1 MGIVKAVGDW
11 FRSSPKNEATDQYGI
26 LSPLLAASDY
36 ISTVSS
42 MIKVIK
48 DTPHLKGS
56 KKVPNTYVEKGV
68 QAYKEYVKD
77 LPSHEQSLEKSK
89 PFSVILLTLESIAGN
104 LTQIEDSFQ
113 LLFGAIANNKPE
125 QTLKTSSLIVIGYL
139 EKTNNFVTWLSS
151 LVEHL
156 TVDAS
161 EMIPPFRSKE
171 LLSKAPEM
179 AEFSAFNLNKWN
191 NKKQGLITEIKEMQ
205 RKGSDLVVQTDSGQW
220 IDEFASDAQ
229 FSPMEKDLITASLRS
244 PIMIALTW
252 GQVRAKDKIDL
263 LTSRKDWLT
272 SKIVLEQ
279 SKLRGMDIDSPD
291 YKRLKKATD
300 HYADLVSRY
309 EQKIERMR
317 A

>member
-1 MGIVKAVGDW
+1 MGIVKAVAD
-11 FRSSPKNEATDQYGI
+11 FFKSSPKNEATDHYGI
-26 LSPLLAASDY
+26 LSPLLATSDY

-42 MIKVIK
+42 MIKIIK
-48 DTPHLKGS
+48 DTPYLKGS
-56 KKVPNTYVEKGV
+56 VKAPNKYVENGI

-77 LPSHEQSLEKSK
+77 LPSYEQSLEKSK
-89 PFSVILLTLESIAGN
+89 PFSTILLTLESITGN
-104 LTQIEDSFQ
+104 LTQVEDSFQ
-113 LLFGAIANNKPE
+113 MLFGVDKNSKPE
-125 QTLKTSSLIVIGYL
+125 QTLRSSSLVVIGYL
-139 EKTNNFVTWLSS
+139 EKTNSFITWLSS

-156 TVDAS
+156 TVTDN
-161 EMIPPFRSKE
+161 EMIPPFRTKE
-171 LLSKAPEM
+171 LLAKTTEM
-179 AEFSAFNLNKWN
+179 VEFSTFNLHKWHY
-191 NKKQGLITEIKEMQ
+191 KKQGLLSEIKEMQ
-205 RKGSDLVVQTDSGQW
+205 RKGSDLSVQADNGQW
-220 IDEFASDAQ
+220 IDEFAHDTQ

-252 GQVRAKDKIDL
+252 GQVKAKDKIDL

-279 SKLRGMDIDSPD
+279 SKLRGMDVDSPEF
-291 YKRLKKATD
+291 KRLKKATD